1 MIELGA
7 RHDARAPLLKNVIAG
22 ITETFGARTRRTWMG
37 QTRAHIELREMSGD
51 ELVRFA
57 KALQESAG
65 RIPHVKWVEVNPHSR
80 RAVIEIERGTH
91 ELHELVELVEAAEQA
106 AGVEKAPFSEGEVE
120 HPADA
125 EPLHRLGLGA
135 TLDVIGFGVGA
146 LLRFSPLPPSS
157 IASSVAAAAAVV
169 RAAPRLR
176 QGLDQALGP
185 RRADLT
191 LGSVMSLAQGVAQRP
206 VASLVDLAHKA
217 ALLREARARQETWE
231 SREAELCSAPYEHDL
246 EHARVDPRP
255 IPLPRGPIEEYA
267 DRAWI
272 VSLGGFAVS
281 FLTTRSVQHAVS
293 ALFGALPKPARL
305 GRDVFAA
312 ELGRA
317 LAERR
322 VLVNDPEVL
331 RRLDRIDCLVI
342 QGDLVARDRY
352 EVTDVV
358 TIDGVSRRETR
369 DRVLE
374 LFEPERP
381 VSVIRRGN
389 LELGPPARLDA
400 GMPLELEPRVSEF
413 GRRGELCLAL
423 ARDGRVVG
431 LVGMSM
437 IPQTGI
443 EELIFAAHEA
453 QMRVVIASNDEA
465 VLQGLNVDDAIPS
478 GDGLPSGIRRLQREG
493 RSVMLVATGRA
504 VGVGAA
510 DCAIGLVRAGEP
522 PPWGAHLIS
531 RDDLSDVRFVLSA
544 CVTAKKVA
552 KQSVNLALGAAGV
565 GTLVSAGGVV
575 SMTTRRV
582 FTVVNTASLLAMANG
597 LRVSA
602 SLARKALPPP
612 RDRTPWHALEASGV
626 LARLGSSE
634 AGLSRAEAH
643 GRRHPVP
650 GDKPALLELTE
661 AVTDELFN
669 PLAPLLA
676 AGAGLS
682 AVVGSVADAG
692 MVGGVVALN
701 ALVGGVQRYRTERAI
716 RRLASDTKRRARVRR
731 SGEVVEIDAGDL
743 VRGDVILLSPG
754 DVVPADARVVAA
766 EALEVDAS
774 SLTGESLP
782 VKKSVSSSFDPF
794 VADRASMLYE
804 GTSIA
809 AGRATAVVVAV
820 GDETEARRGSNTSR
834 RDIATSGVELRLRSL
849 INLTGPIA
857 LGAGAA
863 LITTGALRGRRLK
876 DVVSSGV
883 SLAVASVPEGLP
895 LLATAAQLAAAERL
909 SKRGALVRNAR
920 NIEALGRVDVL
931 CVDKTG
937 TVTEGR
943 IELVF
948 VSDGVHEE
956 AADSLTPTGLRV
968 LAAALRATP
977 ELERSAAFDP
987 LDAALHRAADGYTL
1001 RAGYGADGWRRSSE
1015 LPFEAGRGYHAVSGE
1030 AAHERWLSV
1039 KGAPEVILPS
1049 CTRRLHDGVRAP
1061 LDEATIHQLSELA
1074 AELGRRGLRV
1084 LAVAER
1090 VVAEEDRLDPTRLV
1104 GLSFVG
1110 FIAFSDPVRSSAR
1123 AALDQLRAAGVE
1135 TVMITGDHPSTAE
1148 AVARE
1153 LDLLSGKRVMTGAE
1167 LAESSE
1173 EQLDARID
1181 QISVFAR
1188 LTPSQ
1193 KVRIVRALQRKGH
1206 CVAMVGDGSN
1216 DAPAIRLANVGIA
1229 MGERST
1235 SAARGA
1241 ADVVITDERIETIVD
1256 AIVEG
1261 RAMWASVRD
1270 AVSILVGGNLG
1281 EVGFSVAAGLVDGR
1295 SPLNARQLLLVN
1307 MLTDVAPAMA
1317 IALRPPTEE
1326 TLKSLASEGPDA
1338 SLGDAL
1344 SRDIASRALVTAAGA
1359 GSAFLVGRLTGTRER
1374 AATVGLLALVG
1385 TQLGQT
1391 LASGGFSRPV
1401 WITSAASAAVL
1412 AFVVQTPGLS
1422 HFFGCRPLGPVGWAT
1437 AVGAS
1442 TLATAASVKYPGV
1455 IEQVARRMRLVQVL
1469 PHEETAKVPGRSPD
1483 RLPAS

>member
-1 MIELGA
+1 MILVGA
-7 RHDARAPLLKNVIAG
+7 RPMSERPSLSSILAG
-22 ITETFGARTRRTWMG
+22 ITETFGPRRRRTWMG
-37 QTRAHIELREMSGD
+37 QTRAHIETRELSAD
-51 ELVRFA
+51 ELERFA
-57 KALQESAG
+57 SALRQAAQ
-65 RIPHVKWVEVNPHSR
+65 RMARLKWVEVNPHTR
-80 RAVIEIERGTH
+80 RVVIELERGAH
-91 ELHELVELVEAAEQA
+91 ELGELVELVEAAEQS
-106 AGVEKAPFSEGEVE
+106 AGVEKAAFAENAPE

-135 TLDVIGFGVGA
+135 ALDVIGFGVGA
-146 LLRFSPLPPSS
+146 ALRFSPLPPSG
-157 IASSVAAAAAVV
+157 IAASVAAASAVV

-176 QGLDQALGP
+176 QSLDQALGQ

-191 LGSVMSLAQGVAQRP
+191 LGSVISLAQGAAQRP
-206 VASLVDLAHKA
+206 VASLVDLVHKT
-217 ALLREARARQETWE
+217 ALLREARARQATWE
-231 SREAELCSAPYEHDL
+231 AREAELCSAPYEHDL
-246 EHARVDPRP
+246 GRARVDPRP
-255 IPLPRGPIEEYA
+255 VPLPRGPIEEYA
-267 DRAWI
+267 DRAWV

-281 FLTTRSVQHAVS
+281 FLTTRSVQHAVA
-293 ALFGALPKPARL
+293 ALFGALPKPARM

-312 ELGRA
+312 ALGRA
-317 LAERR
+317 LAARR
-322 VLVNDPEVL
+322 VLVNDPDVL

-342 QGDLVARDRY
+342 QGDLVARDRF

-358 TIDGVSRRETR
+358 SVEGVSRRETR
-369 DRVLE
+369 RKVLE
-374 LFEPERP
+374 LFEPDHP
-381 VSVIRRGN
+381 VSVIRRGSHT
-389 LELGPPARLDA
+389 LEPAARLEA
-400 GMPLELEPRVSEF
+400 RMPLELEARAKELA
-413 GRRGELCLAL
+413 RRGELCLAL
-423 ARDGRVVG
+423 SQAGRVQG
-431 LVGMSM
+431 LVALSM

-443 EELIFAAHEA
+443 EELITAAHEA
-453 QMRVVIASNDEA
+453 QMRVVIASNDES
-465 VLQGLNVDDAIPS
+465 VLQGLNVDDAIPF

-493 RSVMLVATGRA
+493 RSVMLVVTGRA
-504 VGVGAA
+504 TGIGAA
-510 DCAIGLVRAGEP
+510 DCTVGLVRAGET
-522 PPWGAHLIS
+522 PPWGAHLVAG
-531 RDDLSDVRFVLSA
+531 DDLSDVRFVLQA

-552 KQSVNLALGAAGV
+552 KQSVNVALGAAGV

-582 FTVVNTASLLAMANG
+582 FAVVNTASLIAMANG
-597 LRVSA
+597 VRNSA
-602 SLARKALPPP
+602 SLERRALPPP
-612 RDRTPWHALEASGV
+612 RDRTPWHALDSQGV
-626 LARLGSSE
+626 MAKLGTSE
-634 AGLSRAEAH
+634 AGLTRADALA
-643 GRRHPVP
+643 RRRPTP
-650 GDKPALLELTE
+650 GDKPALLELSE

-701 ALVGGVQRYRTERAI
+701 AVVGGVQRFRTERAI

-731 SGEVVEIDAGDL
+731 GGEIADIDANDL
-743 VRGDVILLSPG
+743 VRGDVLLLAPG
-754 DVVPADARVVAA
+754 DVVPADCRIVSA
-766 EALEVDAS
+766 ESVEVDAS

-782 VKKSVSSSFDPF
+782 VRKGPAESFDPE
-794 VADRASMLYE
+794 VADRGSMLYE

-809 AGRATAVVVAV
+809 AGRATAVVVAT

-863 LITTGALRGRRLK
+863 LITAGALRGRRLK
-876 DVVSSGV
+876 EVVSSGV

-937 TVTEGR
+937 TLTEGR
-943 IELVF
+943 IELRRL
-948 VSDGVHEE
+948 SDGARDE
-956 AADSLTPTGLRV
+956 AAGSLGPSGLRV
-968 LAAALRATP
+968 LSAALRATP
-977 ELERSAAFDP
+977 ELEHTAAFDP
-987 LDAALHRAADGYTL
+987 LDAALHRAAKAHGL
-1001 RAGYGADGWRRSSE
+1001 VASHGAEGWRRVSE
-1015 LPFEAGRGYHAVSGE
+1015 LPFEAGRGYHAVTGE
-1030 AAHERWLSV
+1030 ALHERFLSV
-1039 KGAPEVILPS
+1039 KGAPEVVLPC
-1049 CTRRLHDGVRAP
+1049 CTKQSHGDTRAP
-1061 LDEATIHQLSELA
+1061 LDEVTKSALAERA
-1074 AELGRRGLRV
+1074 AELGRQGLRV

-1090 VVAEEDRLDPTRLV
+1090 SVAEEDRLDPTRLV
-1104 GLSFVG
+1104 GLSFIG
-1110 FIAFSDPVRSSAR
+1110 FIAFSDPVRRSAR

-1135 TVMITGDHPSTAE
+1135 TMMITGDHPSTAE

-1153 LDLLSGKRVMTGAE
+1153 LDLLRDKRVMTGTE
-1167 LAESSE
+1167 LAELSE
-1173 EQLDARID
+1173 EQLDARIGS
-1181 QISVFAR
+1181 IGVFAR

-1193 KVRIVRALQRKGH
+1193 KVRVVRALQRAGH

-1281 EVGFSVAAGLVDGR
+1281 EIGFSVAAGLVDGR

-1317 IALRPPTEE
+1317 IALRPPSKE
-1326 TLKSLASEGPDA
+1326 TLESLASEGPDA

-1344 SRDIASRALVTAAGA
+1344 SRDIASRAIVTAAGA
-1359 GSAFLVGRLTGTRER
+1359 GAAFAVGRFTGSRER

-1391 LASGGFSRPV
+1391 VTSGGLSRPV
-1401 WITSAASAAVL
+1401 LLTSALSAAAL
-1412 AFVVQTPGLS
+1412 AAIVQTPGVS

-1442 TLATAASVKYPGV
+1442 ALATGAAAKYPEA
-1455 IEQVARRMRLVQVL
+1455 IEKIARKLKLVQVM
-1469 PHEETAKVPGRSPD
+1469 PHEDSP
-1483 RLPAS
+1483 RLGA

>member
-1 MIELGA
+1 MSERPSLSS
-7 RHDARAPLLKNVIAG
+7 VIAG
-22 ITETFGARTRRTWMG
+22 ITETFGPRKRRSWMG
-37 QTRAHIELREMSGD
+37 QTRAHIELRDLSSD
-51 ELVRFA
+51 ELGRFA
-57 KALQESAG
+57 AALREAAARSP
-65 RIPHVKWVEVNPHSR
+65 RIKWVEVNPHTR
-80 RAVIEIERGTH
+80 RAVIEIERGAH
-91 ELHELVELVEAAEQA
+91 ELEELVELVEAAEQS
-106 AGVEKAPFSEGEVE
+106 AGVEKAAFSESAAE

-135 TLDVIGFGVGA
+135 ALDLIGFGVGA
-146 LLRFSPLPPSS
+146 ALRLSPLPASG
-157 IASSVAAAAAVV
+157 IAASVAAASAVV
-169 RAAPRLR
+169 RATPRLR
-176 QGLDQALGP
+176 QSLDQALGGK
-185 RRADLT
+185 RADLT
-191 LGSVMSLAQGVAQRP
+191 LSSVISLAQGAAQRP

-217 ALLREARARQETWE
+217 ALLREARARQDTWE
-231 SREAELCSAPYEHDL
+231 AREAELCSASYEHDL
-246 EHARVDPRP
+246 GRARVDPRP
-255 IPLPRGPIEEYA
+255 VPLPRGPIEEYA

-281 FLTTRSVQHAVS
+281 FLTTRSVQHAVA

-312 ELGRA
+312 ELGRT
-317 LAERR
+317 LAARR
-322 VLVNDPEVL
+322 VLVNDPDVL

-342 QGDLVARDRY
+342 QGDLVARDRF

-358 TIDGVSRRETR
+358 TVEGVSRRETR
-369 DRVLE
+369 RRVLE
-374 LFEPERP
+374 LFEPDHP
-381 VSVIRRGN
+381 VSVVRR
-389 LELGPPARLDA
+389 ESWSLGPPARLGL
-400 GMPLELEPRVSEF
+400 GMPPALEARAKELS
-413 GRRGELCLAL
+413 RRGELCLAL
-423 ARDGRVVG
+423 AKDNRVEG
-431 LVGMSM
+431 LVALSM

-443 EELIFAAHEA
+443 EELITAAHEA

-465 VLQGLNVDDAIPS
+465 VLQGLNVDDAIPF

-493 RSVMLVATGRA
+493 RSVMLVVTGRA
-504 VGVGAA
+504 TGIGAA

-531 RDDLSDVRFVLSA
+531 SDDLSDVRFVLQA

-582 FTVVNTASLLAMANG
+582 FAVVNTASLIAMANG
-597 LRVSA
+597 LRNSA
-602 SLARKALPPP
+602 SLERRALPPP
-612 RDRTPWHALEASGV
+612 RDRTPWHALDAQGV
-626 LARLGSSE
+626 LAKLGTGE

-643 GRRHPVP
+643 SRRRPTP
-650 GDKPALLELTE
+650 GDKPALLELSE

-701 ALVGGVQRYRTERAI
+701 AVVGGVQRFRTERAI
-716 RRLASDTKRRARVRR
+716 RRLASDTKRRARVLRG
-731 SGEVVEIDAGDL
+731 GELTEVDAAEL
-743 VRGDVILLSPG
+743 VRGDVVLFSPG
-754 DVVPADARVVAA
+754 DVVPADCRIIGA
-766 EALEVDAS
+766 ESVEVDAS

-782 VKKSVSSSFDPF
+782 VRKGPAASFDPE
-794 VADRASMLYE
+794 VAERGSMLYE

-809 AGRATAVVVAV
+809 AGRATAVVVAT

-876 DVVSSGV
+876 EVVSSGV

-937 TVTEGR
+937 TLTEGR
-943 IELVF
+943 IELRR
-948 VSDGVHEE
+948 VSDGTWDE
-956 AADSLTPTGLRV
+956 AAEALGPAALRV

-977 ELERSAAFDP
+977 ALEQAAASDP
-987 LDAALHRAADGYTL
+987 LDASLYRAAAGYAL
-1001 RAGYGADGWRRSSE
+1001 RAAYGAEGWRPVSE
-1015 LPFEAGRGYHAVSGE
+1015 LPFEAGRGYHAVTGE
-1030 AAHERWLSV
+1030 GTSERFLSV
-1039 KGAPEVILPS
+1039 KGAPEVVLPT
-1049 CTRRLHDGVRAP
+1049 CTRRLHDGTRVP
-1061 LDEATIHQLSELA
+1061 LDEVTRSALAERASELA
-1074 AELGRRGLRV
+1074 RQGLRV

-1090 VVAEEDRLDPTRLV
+1090 SVAEEDRLDPGRLV

-1110 FIAFSDPVRSSAR
+1110 FIAFSDPVRPSAR

-1135 TVMITGDHPSTAE
+1135 TMMITGDHPSTAE

-1153 LDLLSGKRVMTGAE
+1153 LDLLTGKRVMTGAE
-1167 LAESSE
+1167 LAELSE
-1173 EQLDARID
+1173 DQLDARIGS
-1181 QISVFAR
+1181 ISVFAR

-1193 KVRIVRALQRKGH
+1193 KVRIVRALQRAGH

-1281 EVGFSVAAGLVDGR
+1281 EIGFSVAAGLVDGR

-1317 IALRPPTEE
+1317 IALRPPSKE
-1326 TLKSLASEGPDA
+1326 TLASLASEGPDA

-1344 SRDIASRALVTAAGA
+1344 SRDIASRAIVTAAGA
-1359 GSAFLVGRLTGTRER
+1359 GAAFVVGRLTGSRER

-1391 LASGGFSRPV
+1391 VTSGGLSRPV
-1401 WITSAASAAVL
+1401 LLTSALSAAVL
-1412 AFVVQTPGLS
+1412 AAVVQTPGVS

-1442 TLATAASVKYPGV
+1442 SLATVAAAKYPEV
-1455 IEQVARRMRLVQVL
+1455 IEKVAQRLRLVQVL
-1469 PHEETAKVPGRSPD
+1469 PREDSPRVG

>member
-1 MIELGA
+1 MPDRPSLASVLEA
-7 RHDARAPLLKNVIAG
+7 VR
-22 ITETFGARTRRTWMG
+22 ESFGPRKRRTWMG
-37 QTRAHIELREMSGD
+37 QTRAHVELRDLSGD
-51 ELVRFA
+51 ELERFA
-57 KALQESAG
+57 SALRQAAEHRAQ
-65 RIPHVKWVEVNPHSR
+65 VKWVEVNPHTR
-80 RAVIEIERGTH
+80 RAVIEIERGAYT
-91 ELHELVELVEAAEQA
+91 LDELVELVEAAEKSVGVDKA
-106 AGVEKAPFSEGEVE
+106 AFSETAAE

-125 EPLHRLGLGA
+125 EPLHRVGLGA
-135 TLDVIGFGVGA
+135 ALDVVGFGMGTV
-146 LLRFSPLPPSS
+146 LRFSPLPSS
-157 IASSVAAAAAVV
+157 GIAASVAAAAAVV

-176 QGLDQALGP
+176 QSLDQALGQ

-191 LGSVMSLAQGVAQRP
+191 LSSVISVAQGVAQRP

-217 ALLREARARQETWE
+217 ALLREARARKEIWE
-231 SREAELCSAPYEHDL
+231 AREAELCAAPFDHDL
-246 EHARVDPRP
+246 TRARVDPRP
-255 IPLPRGPIEEYA
+255 VPLPRGPIEEYA

-281 FLTTRSVQHAVS
+281 FLTTRSVQHAVA
-293 ALFGALPKPARL
+293 ALFGALPKPARM

-317 LAERR
+317 LASRR

-352 EVTDVV
+352 EVTDVI
-358 TIDGVSRRETR
+358 TIEGVSRRETR
-369 DRVLE
+369 SRALE
-374 LFEPERP
+374 LFEPDHP
-381 VSVIRRGN
+381 VSLVRRGD
-389 LELGPPARLDA
+389 LVLAPVARLGA
-400 GMPLELEPRVSEF
+400 SVPAELEARANEL
-413 GRRGELCLAL
+413 GRRGELCLGLSRGGKVEGIVAL
-423 ARDGRVVG
+423 
-431 LVGMSM
+431 SM

-443 EELIFAAHEA
+443 EELITAAHEA
-453 QMRVVIASNDEA
+453 QMRVVVASNDES
-465 VLQGLNVDDAIPS
+465 VLQGLNVDDAIPF

-504 VGVGAA
+504 TGVGAA
-510 DCAIGLVRAGEP
+510 DCAIGLTRAGEP
-522 PPWGAHLIS
+522 PPWGAHLVS
-531 RDDLSDVRFVLSA
+531 NDDLSDVRFVLQA

-565 GTLVSAGGVV
+565 GVLVSAGGVV

-582 FTVVNTASLLAMANG
+582 FAVVNTASLIAMANG
-597 LRVSA
+597 LRNSA
-602 SLARKALPPP
+602 SLERRALPPP
-612 RDRTPWHALEASGV
+612 RDRTPWHALDAHGV
-626 LARLGSSE
+626 MAKLGTSDV
-634 AGLSRAEAH
+634 GLTRAEAH
-643 GRRHPVP
+643 ARRRPVV
-650 GDKPALLELTE
+650 GDKPALLELSE

-682 AVVGSVADAG
+682 AVVGSMADAG

-701 ALVGGVQRYRTERAI
+701 AVVGGVQRFRTERAI
-716 RRLASDTKRRARVRR
+716 KKLATDTKRRARVRR
-731 SGEVVEIDAGDL
+731 SGETLTVDAADL
-743 VRGDVILLSPG
+743 VRGDVIVLEPG
-754 DVVPADARVVAA
+754 DVVPADCRLVGA
-766 EALEVDAS
+766 ESVEVDAS

-782 VKKSVSSSFDPF
+782 VKKSAASSYDLD
-794 VADRASMLYE
+794 VADRGSMIYE

-809 AGRATAVVVAV
+809 AGRATAVVVAT

-849 INLTGPIA
+849 INMTGPVA

-863 LITTGALRGRRLK
+863 LITVGALRGRRLK
-876 DVVSSGV
+876 EVVSSGV
-883 SLAVASVPEGLP
+883 SLAVALVPEGLP

-937 TVTEGR
+937 TLTEGR
-943 IELVF
+943 IDLRR
-948 VSDGVHEE
+948 VSDGQSDAPIDGLGE
-956 AADSLTPTGLRV
+956 AESVV

-977 ELERSAAFDP
+977 ALDQSASFDP
-987 LDAALHRAADGYTL
+987 LDGALHRAA
-1001 RAGYGADGWRRSSE
+1001 GARGLAVDHGAEGWRRVSE
-1015 LPFEAGRGYHAVSGE
+1015 LPFEAGRGYHAVTGE
-1030 AAHERWLSV
+1030 SAHERYLSV
-1039 KGAPEVILPS
+1039 KGAPEVILPC
-1049 CTRRLHDGVRAP
+1049 CTKRLHSGTRVP
-1061 LDEATIHQLSELA
+1061 LDAVMLGELA
-1074 AELGRRGLRV
+1074 ARATELGRQGLRV

-1090 VVAEEDRLDPTRLV
+1090 SVTEEDRLDPARLV
-1104 GLSFVG
+1104 GLTFVG
-1110 FIAFSDPVRSSAR
+1110 FIAFSDPVRRSAR
-1123 AALDQLRAAGVE
+1123 AALDQLKVAGVS

-1153 LDLLSGKRVMTGAE
+1153 LDLLTARRTMTGAE
-1167 LAESSE
+1167 LADLSE
-1173 EQLDARID
+1173 EQLDARIAD
-1181 QISVFAR
+1181 VAVFAR

-1193 KVRIVRALQRKGH
+1193 TVRIVRALQRAGH

-1281 EVGFSVAAGLVDGR
+1281 EIGFSVAAGLVDGR

-1317 IALRPPTEE
+1317 IALRPPSRE
-1326 TLKSLASEGPDA
+1326 TLVSLASEGPDA

-1344 SRDIASRALVTAAGA
+1344 SRDIASRAIVTAGGA
-1359 GSAFLVGRLTGTRER
+1359 GVAYLVGRLTGGREK
-1374 AATVGLLALVG
+1374 ASTVGLLALVG

-1391 LASGGFSRPV
+1391 LTSGGLSRPV
-1401 WITSAASAAVL
+1401 LLTSAVSAAVL
-1412 AFVVQTPGLS
+1412 AAVVQTPVVS
-1422 HFFGCRPLGPVGWAT
+1422 HFFGCRPLGPLGWAT
-1437 AVGAS
+1437 AIGAS
-1442 TLATAASVKYPGV
+1442 ALATGAAVQYPQV
-1455 IEQVARRMRLVQVL
+1455 IEKVAQRLKLVD
-1469 PHEETAKVPGRSPD
+1469 A
-1483 RLPAS
+1483 LPAREHPALR

>member
-1 MIELGA
+1 MAERPSLSSIL
-7 RHDARAPLLKNVIAG
+7 AG
-22 ITETFGARTRRTWMG
+22 ITETFGARKRRSWMG
-37 QTRAHIELREMSGD
+37 QTRAHVELRDMSSD
-51 ELVRFA
+51 ELARFA
-57 KALQESAG
+57 SALREAAARMAQ
-65 RIPHVKWVEVNPHSR
+65 VKWVEVNPHTR
-80 RAVIEIERGTH
+80 RAVIEIERGAH
-91 ELHELVELVEAAEQA
+91 ELDELVELVEAAEQS
-106 AGVEKAPFSEGEVE
+106 AGVEKAAFAENAAE

-135 TLDVIGFGVGA
+135 ALDVIGFGMGA
-146 LLRFSPLPPSS
+146 ALRMSPLPSSS
-157 IASSVAAAAAVV
+157 IAASVAAASAVV
-169 RAAPRLR
+169 RATPRLR
-176 QGLDQALGP
+176 QSLDQALGQK
-185 RRADLT
+185 RADLT
-191 LGSVMSLAQGVAQRP
+191 LSSVISLAQGAAQRP

-217 ALLREARARQETWE
+217 ALLREARARQDTWE
-231 SREAELCSAPYEHDL
+231 AREAELCSAPFEHDIGR
-246 EHARVDPRP
+246 ARVDPRP
-255 IPLPRGPIEEYA
+255 VPLPRGPIEEYA

-281 FLTTRSVQHAVS
+281 FLTTRSVQHAVA

-317 LAERR
+317 LAARR
-322 VLVNDPEVL
+322 VLVNDPDVL

-342 QGDLVARDRY
+342 QGDLVARDRF

-358 TIDGVSRRETR
+358 TLDGVSRRETR
-369 DRVLE
+369 RLALE
-374 LFEPERP
+374 LFEPEHP
-381 VSVIRRGN
+381 VSVIRRGGYT
-389 LELGPPARLDA
+389 LAPPARLDVA
-400 GMPLELEPRVSEF
+400 LPPELEARAKELSQ
-413 GRRGELCLAL
+413 RGELCLAL
-423 ARDGRVVG
+423 AQEGRVRG
-431 LVGMSM
+431 LVALSM

-443 EELIFAAHEA
+443 EELITAAHEA
-453 QMRVVIASNDEA
+453 QMRVVIASNDES
-465 VLQGLNVDDAIPS
+465 VLQGLNADDVIPF

-493 RSVMLVATGRA
+493 RSVMLVVTGRA
-504 VGVGAA
+504 VGIGAA

-522 PPWGAHLIS
+522 PPWGAHLVS
-531 RDDLSDVRFVLSA
+531 SDDLSDVRFVLQA
-544 CVTAKKVA
+544 CVTARKVA
-552 KQSVNLALGAAGV
+552 KQSVNVALGAAGV
-565 GTLVSAGGVV
+565 GALVSAGGVV

-582 FTVVNTASLLAMANG
+582 FTVVNTASLIAMANG
-597 LRVSA
+597 LRNSA
-602 SLARKALPPP
+602 SLERRALPPP
-612 RDRTPWHALEASGV
+612 RDRTPWHALDPHGV
-626 LARLGSSE
+626 MAKLGTSE
-634 AGLSRAEAH
+634 SGLSKSDAH
-643 GRRHPVP
+643 SRRRPTP
-650 GDKPALLELTE
+650 GEKPALLELSE

-701 ALVGGVQRYRTERAI
+701 AVVGGVQRFRTERAI

-731 SGEVVEIDAGDL
+731 GGEIADVDANEL
-743 VRGDVILLSPG
+743 VRGDVLLLGPG
-754 DVVPADARVVAA
+754 DVVPADCRIVSA
-766 EALEVDAS
+766 ESVEVDAS

-782 VKKSVSSSFDPF
+782 VRKGPAASFDPD
-794 VADRASMLYE
+794 VADRGSMLYE

-809 AGRATAVVVAV
+809 AGRATAVVVAT

-876 DVVSSGV
+876 EVVGSGV

-937 TVTEGR
+937 TLTEGR
-943 IELVF
+943 IELRR
-948 VSDGVHEE
+948 VSDGSHDE
-956 AADSLTPTGLRV
+956 AADSLGPSQLRV

-977 ELERSAAFDP
+977 ELEHSAAFDP
-987 LDAALHRAADGYTL
+987 LDAALHRAASAYAL
-1001 RAGYGADGWRRSSE
+1001 RAAYGADGWRRVSE
-1015 LPFEAGRGYHAVSGE
+1015 LPFEAGRGYHAATGE
-1030 AAHERWLSV
+1030 SPSERFLSV
-1039 KGAPEVILPS
+1039 KGAPEVVLPS
-1049 CTRRLHDGVRAP
+1049 CTRKSHDGTRVP
-1061 LDEATIHQLSELA
+1061 LDEATRDALAEQA
-1074 AELGRRGLRV
+1074 AELGRQGLRV

-1090 VVAEEDRLDPTRLV
+1090 SVAEEDRLDPTRLV

-1110 FIAFSDPVRSSAR
+1110 FIAFSDPVRRSAR
-1123 AALDQLRAAGVE
+1123 AALDQLRVAGVQ
-1135 TVMITGDHPSTAE
+1135 TMMITGDHPSTAE
-1148 AVARE
+1148 AVAAE
-1153 LDLLSGKRVMTGAE
+1153 LDLLTGKRVMTGAE
-1167 LAESSE
+1167 LGDLSE
-1173 EQLDARID
+1173 DQLDARIGSV
-1181 QISVFAR
+1181 SVFAR

-1193 KVRIVRALQRKGH
+1193 KVRIVRALQRAGH

-1281 EVGFSVAAGLVDGR
+1281 EIGFSVAAGLVDGR

-1317 IALRPPTEE
+1317 IALRPPSQE
-1326 TLKSLASEGPDA
+1326 TLVSLASEGPDA

-1344 SRDIASRALVTAAGA
+1344 SRDIASRAIVTAAGA
-1359 GSAFLVGRLTGTRER
+1359 GAAFLVGRLTGSRER

-1391 LASGGFSRPV
+1391 VASGGLSKPV
-1401 WITSAASAAVL
+1401 LLTSALSAAAL
-1412 AFVVQTPGLS
+1412 AAVVQTPGVS

-1442 TLATAASVKYPGV
+1442 ALATGASMKYPEV
-1455 IEQVARRMRLVQVL
+1455 IEKVAQRLRLVQVL
-1469 PHEETAKVPGRSPD
+1469 PRESAPAHQ